1 MMKLLKYDLR
11 RNANLLL
18 AVCAVLILCELGMI
32 LSPAMLEVKMVVILI
47 ANFTA
52 AVIFMINNLRVFD
65 YNIKSVS
72 RRLLPVN
79 TLSYVWASLVY
90 AILNTLAVLMV
101 AAGAGIY
108 FLGRFDT
115 SFWGDALHLPVYVW
129 IGLVLEAVITTVY
142 GFLFF
147 YVVIALARSIT
158 KKGAFWVGLLL
169 FLVLSAVMD
178 WLENLLFG
186 QDSTQAFNLV
196 TFHYENGTGTIT
208 HDSLTAMAG
217 WNWLGSFVFELLL
230 SIAFLFV
237 IKWCVEKR
245 IEAR

>member
-18 AVCAVLILCELGMI
+18 AVCAVLILCELVTI
-32 LSPAMLEVKMVVILI
+32 FSNAMTEVKVGVII
-47 ANFTA
+47 FANLA
-52 AVIFMINNLRVFD
+52 ASVIFMINNLRVFD

-90 AILNTLAVLMV
+90 GILNTLALLVIASGAVL
-101 AAGAGIY
+101 Y
-108 FLGRFDT
+108 FLRNYDT
-115 SFWGDALHLPVYVW
+115 YILGNAFQLPAYLW
-129 IGLVLEAVITTVY
+129 FGLALEAVFMTVY

-158 KKGAFWVGLLL
+158 RKGVLWVGLLL
-169 FLVLSAVMD
+169 FLAMSFVLD
-178 WLENLLFG
+178 WFQNLLFHK
-186 QDSTQAFNLV
+186 DSSQAFNLV
-196 TFHYENGTGTIT
+196 TFHVENQTGVLT
-208 HDSLTAMAG
+208 HDPLTAAG
-217 WNWLGSFVFELLL
+217 GWRWFGSFGFDLLL
-230 SIAFLFV
+230 CIAFLFV

>member
-1 MMKLLKYDLR
+1 MIKLLKYDLR

-18 AVCAVLILCELGMI
+18 AVCAVLILCELAMI
-32 LSPAMLEVKMVVILI
+32 LSPAMPEVKIAVII
-47 ANFTA
+47 VANLAA

-79 TLSYVWASLVY
+79 TLSYVWASLIY
-90 AILNTLAVLMV
+90 GILNTLSLIVIGG
-101 AAGAGIY
+101 GAGLY
-108 FLGRFDT
+108 FFRRYDMLILGN
-115 SFWGDALHLPVYVW
+115 ALQLPAYVW
-129 IGLVLEAVITTVY
+129 LGLALEAVFTTVY
-142 GFLFF
+142 GFLLF

-169 FLVLSAVMD
+169 FLVLSAAVD
-178 WLENLLFG
+178 WLENLMFRE
-186 QDSTQAFNLV
+186 DSTQAFKV
-196 TFHYENGTGTIT
+196 ATFHYESSTGIIAR
-208 HDSLTAMAG
+208 DPLTAAEG
-217 WNWLGSFVFELLL
+217 WRWFGSFGFELLL

>member
-1 MMKLLKYDLR
+1 MEGAWTTCSKRCSANDEAAQIR
-11 RNANLLL
+11 SGGETANLLL
-18 AVCAVLILCELGMI
+18 AVCAVLILCELALI

-90 AILNTLAVLMV
+90 AILNTLAVLVV
-101 AAGAGIY
+101 AAGAGMY

-147 YVVIALARSIT
+147 TS
-158 KKGAFWVGLLL
+158 
-169 FLVLSAVMD
+169 
-178 WLENLLFG
+178 
-186 QDSTQAFNLV
+186 
-196 TFHYENGTGTIT
+196 
-208 HDSLTAMAG
+208 
-217 WNWLGSFVFELLL
+217 
-230 SIAFLFV
+230 
-237 IKWCVEKR
+237 
-245 IEAR
+245 

>member
-18 AVCAVLILCELGMI
+18 AVCAVLILCELALI
-32 LSPAMLEVKMVVILI
+32 LSPAMLEVKLGVII
-47 ANFTA
+47 VANFAA

-90 AILNTLAVLMV
+90 GILNTLALIVI
-101 AAGAGIY
+101 AGGAGLY
-108 FLGRFDT
+108 FLGRLDA
-115 SFWGDALHLPVYVW
+115 SFWGDAFKLPLYVW
-129 IGLVLEAVITTVY
+129 IGLALEAVFTTVY
-142 GFLFF
+142 GFLMF

-186 QDSTQAFNLV
+186 QDSTQPFNMV
-196 TFHYENGTGTIT
+196 TFHFESTTGTIT
-208 HDSLTAMAG
+208 HDSLTAVAG
-217 WNWLGSFVFELLL
+217 WRWFGSFGFELLL